1 MGYIREKS
9 RVFIGRMGVCFATVL
24 CAALLVVLLPAKDVF
39 AYEEGT
45 VTATSANIRASADTN
60 STALASVVQGNKLT
74 IIESVTGTDG
84 QVWYKVF
91 IDADSQ
97 GYIRSDLVST
107 SGGSVPAATPAPDNS
122 NTLNTDVS
130 INMDGVE
137 AVQPV
142 GASVTKDN
150 VRVRADSTTD
160 SSIVTTVRED
170 AVLTVHGTKPGS
182 NSEVWY
188 QVSFM
193 VDGIEVNGYIRSD
206 FVTLNGELLP
216 IVEEPDVQP
225 QQPETPVVDTTP
237 QPSVTETKDFETKI
251 IDGVWYL
258 IDNKAGQNYPISAL
272 LGAAE
277 ENADALEVAQKKV
290 SRQTGIIV
298 FLSIIVIIA
307 VLGITLLIFKL
318 RDMLEDDGLDFK
330 SAFLGKNDTGNRQ
343 RPTRPV
349 GNNGRKP
356 VTRPVGSR
364 PTGET
369 KGTRPAGAAQGSRP
383 AGAAQ
388 GSRPAGAAQGSR
400 PAGAAQGSR
409 PAGAT
414 QGSRPAGAAQGSRP
428 AGAAQGSR
436 PAGATQGARPTGA
449 GQGARPAGAGQGS
462 RPTGTTQSTATEG
475 ARPATTRPSAPV
487 YEGTLEKQARTDVE
501 TRKLE
506 KETADTQ
513 SHRVRNFM
521 TDDDEFEFEFL
532 NWDGNEEN

>member
-9 RVFIGRMGVCFATVL
+9 RFFIGRMGVCLAGVL
-24 CAALLVVLLPAKDVF
+24 CVALLVILLPAKDVF

-45 VTATSANIRASADTN
+45 VTASSANIRASADTS

-107 SGGSVPAATPAPDNS
+107 SGGSVLAATPAPDNS
-122 NTLNTDVS
+122 PTLNTDVS
-130 INMDGVE
+130 INMDGVA

-142 GASVTKDN
+142 GASVTKDK

-193 VDGIEVNGYIRSD
+193 VDGVEVNGYIRSD

-216 IVEEPDVQP
+216 VVEEPDVQP
-225 QQPETPVVDTTP
+225 QQPETPSVETP
-237 QPSVTETKDFETKI
+237 TQPDVTETKDFETTQ

-258 IDNKAGQNYPISAL
+258 VDNKNAQSYPINAML
-272 LGAAE
+272 TAAE

-298 FLSIIVIIA
+298 FLAIIVIVA

-330 SAFLGKNDTGNRQ
+330 SAFLGKNDADNRQ

-356 VTRPVGSR
+356 VTRP
-364 PTGET
+364 
-369 KGTRPAGAAQGSRP
+369 AGSRP
-383 AGAAQ
+383 AGTA
-388 GSRPAGAAQGSR
+388 
-400 PAGAAQGSR
+400 
-409 PAGAT
+409 
-414 QGSRPAGAAQGSRP
+414 
-428 AGAAQGSR
+428 
-436 PAGATQGARPTGA
+436 QGARPTGA
-449 GQGARPAGAGQGS
+449 GQGARPAGTGQGSRPAGAGQGARPAGAGQGARPAGAGQGARPAGAGQGSRPAGAGQGSRPAGTTQGS

-501 TRKLE
+501 NRKLE

-532 NWDGNEEN
+532 NWDGNEEK